1 MAKSMMMAGL
11 AITLFIFG
19 LIVGYFIGPRP
30 NLAQ

>member
-11 AITLFIFG
+11 VITLLILG

>member
-11 AITLFIFG
+11 VITLLIFG

>member
-11 AITLFIFG
+11 AITLLIFG

-30 NLAQ
+30 NFAQ